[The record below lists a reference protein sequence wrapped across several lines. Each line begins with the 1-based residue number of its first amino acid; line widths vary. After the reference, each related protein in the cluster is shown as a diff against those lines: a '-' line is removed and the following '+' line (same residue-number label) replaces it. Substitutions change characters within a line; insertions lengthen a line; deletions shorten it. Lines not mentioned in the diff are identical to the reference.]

1 MDAALALSPTSLY
14 AQQRPAGLPPPPP
27 QPLSCRKRKGYDDG
41 VQGDWGSFKR
51 MHLDTSPATLC
62 HTQYPHSAEWPP
74 QQQQHSQQPFHQDT
88 SNAQRCPPA
97 QFDHRALQAQLEL
110 HLQQL
115 SPEGSNYGSAYDPR
129 TKPPYLYNQQLEQQ
143 QHHMQDV
150 YDFQDVH
157 RKLMACGGASPGDA
171 MLVDELSPTT
181 TSSGV
186 GPTSPASSDMM
197 CMSPQPQ
204 RRSGSG
210 NSAAPVFTPMPSPQ
224 RGGQRGGMQVTMG
237 FRKDCEKCR
246 QGVPGHYMHL
256 MNR

>member
-1 MDAALALSPTSLY
+1 M
-14 AQQRPAGLPPPPP
+14 Q
-27 QPLSCRKRKGYDDG
+27 
-41 VQGDWGSFKR
+41 
-51 MHLDTSPATLC
+51 LDTSPATLC
-62 HTQYPHSAEWPP
+62 SSYPHSAEWHAQRQQ
-74 QQQQHSQQPFHQDT
+74 QQQQHQQQHYYSQQQQQLFGQDT
-88 SNAQRCPPA
+88 TITQPFPPA

-115 SPEGSNYGSAYDPR
+115 SPDGSTSSSSHDPR
-129 TKPPYLYNQQLEQQ
+129 IAKPPHLYYQQ
-143 QHHMQDV
+143 QMDQQQQYHMQDV

-157 RKLMACGGASPGDA
+157 RRLLACGGASPGDTM
-171 MLVDELSPTT
+171 MLVNESSPTT

-197 CMSPQPQ
+197 CMSPPPQ
-204 RRSGSG
+204 RGGGGAGGGGVDGTGKST
-210 NSAAPVFTPMPSPQ
+210 APVFTPMPSPQ
-224 RGGQRGGMQVTMG
+224 RGGQRGLQVTMG